1 MYKQLNVEKVLNI
14 VERMKALA
22 EELESEVAS
31 TSTETVEETTAT
43 VGETEIIEHEG
54 LKLKR
59 VDREAREGDYVRVQH
74 EDGKCFKPNKIYG
87 PVSNGSVKADSSVR
101 DDDFEI
107 ADVYNGL
114 YGRTPSTV
122 EVFEVVDVQAEKLP
136 FPEIVEEKPKLT
148 ANQQRAL
155 VIQEAKQFLASK
167 IKDGI
172 VKIGEKDYKVH
183 FHRKGKTISCILND
197 LETGY
202 TTYVNKANCH
212 PQDVFNEHI
221 GQAIALGGI
230 IGTPKKMFLKAV
242 QPDEVI
248 VGMKVCSKNFKTIY
262 EVTAFHPEEKLG
274 GKYGRSIA
282 INGVNYPGWVGTKQ
296 VTIIDDTNAQ
306 YKDI

>member
-1 MYKQLNVEKVLNI
+1 MHDLINVKELTTDVLTEKV
-14 VERMKALA
+14 VEMVQ
-22 EELESEVAS
+22 ELQRRVNGGVVS

-43 VGETEIIEHEG
+43 VAETEIIEHEG

-59 VDREAREGDYVRVQH
+59 VNRIAKPGDYIRPTISVGGLKSG
-74 EDGKCFKPNKIYG
+74 EIYG
-87 PVSNGSVKADSSVR
+87 PVKQDDIVDELVADGR
-101 DDDFEI
+101 LIYWRE
-107 ADVYNGL
+107 
-114 YGRTPSTV
+114 RTPSTV

-136 FPEIVEEKPKLT
+136 FPEIVEEKPKFT

-197 LETGY
+197 LEKGY

-212 PQDVFNEHI
+212 PHDVFNEYI

-242 QPDEVI
+242 QPTDAV
-248 VGMKVCSKNFKTIY
+248 VGMNV
-262 EVTAFHPEEKLG
+262 ELRG
-274 GKYGRSIA
+274 
-282 INGVNYPGWVGTKQ
+282 GTKPYTDA
-296 VTIIDDTNAQ
+296 VVNENRHLRHDIENVHSHLIKIIDDTNAQ
-306 YKDI
+306 YEVV